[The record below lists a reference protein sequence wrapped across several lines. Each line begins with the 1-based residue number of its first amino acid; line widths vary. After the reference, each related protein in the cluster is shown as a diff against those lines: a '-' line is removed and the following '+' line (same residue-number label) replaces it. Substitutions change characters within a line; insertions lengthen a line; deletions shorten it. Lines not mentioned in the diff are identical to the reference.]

1 MTQRQ
6 LLAKRIGLVALT
18 NILVELNSLI
28 MLPLL
33 TKNLP
38 ASEYGVWVQI
48 SVTIGLVPAVALLG
62 LPYSMIRFLPSARG
76 RETIQEIFYTMAVV
90 ISLAALVVSLAI
102 FLLAKP
108 IASVLFDGRMII
120 VQALSLLVLVECLI
134 SIPFAYFRSVQQIKK
149 YSAFNF
155 GKVFLSLLFVIYF
168 VISGK
173 GIMGAVTGY
182 LTADVLI
189 FLAMSLLVVSDLGI
203 TIPKFNNM
211 REYLAFGMPTIPGNL
226 SSWIV
231 NSSNRYV
238 IGLLMGTTFVGYFS
252 PGYTLGNM
260 ISLFVTP
267 ISFILPAALSKH
279 YDENDTEEV
288 KVILGFSLKSF
299 LMLGIPAAFGIS
311 LLSRPILNVL
321 STPEIAS
328 HGYKIT
334 PFMAMG
340 ALFLGAYAIIG
351 QILILGKNTAMIS
364 KVWISAAVLNLILSF
379 LLVPHIGIIGAA
391 IASLASFSL
400 AFIATAYYS
409 HKYLQI
415 ELNIA
420 QILRIVAAASVM
432 SIPILLQNPNGTVEI
447 LISIA
452 TGALVYFVAIF
463 ALKGL
468 TKKDLTYVRD
478 LL

>member
-1 MTQRQ
+1 MNSRQ

-18 NILVELNSLI
+18 NLLVELNSLI

-48 SVTIGLVPAVALLG
+48 TVTIGLVPAVALLG
-62 LPYSMIRFLPSARG
+62 LPYTMVRFIPSVDDKKKV
-76 RETIQEIFYTMAVV
+76 QEIFYTMAIA
-90 ISLAALVVSLAI
+90 ISMAGLAASSIIFILAR
-102 FLLAKP
+102 P
-108 IASVLFDGRMII
+108 IASALFDERVTI
-120 VQALSLLVLVECLI
+120 VQALSLLVFLECLI

-182 LTADVLI
+182 LIADALI
-189 FLAMSLLVVSDLGI
+189 LMAMSFLVVFDLGI
-203 TIPKFNNM
+203 SIPKFKNL
-211 REYLAFGMPTIPGNL
+211 RDYLAFGMPTIPGNL

-238 IGLLMGTTFVGYFS
+238 IGLLMGTTYVGYFS

-260 ISLFVTP
+260 INLFITP
-267 ISFILPAALSKH
+267 MTLILPAALSRH
-279 YDENDTEEV
+279 YDENDLDEV
-288 KVILGFSLKSF
+288 RAILGIALKFF

-311 LLSRPILNVL
+311 LLSRPVLNVL

-328 HGYKIT
+328 HGYMIT
-334 PFMAMG
+334 PFMALG
-340 ALFLGAYAIIG
+340 ALFLGAYAIVA
-351 QILILGKNTAMIS
+351 QILILEKNTAATGKI
-364 KVWISAAVLNLILSF
+364 WIFAAVMNLILSF
-379 LLVPHIGIIGAA
+379 LLIPYMGIIGAA
-391 IASLASFSL
+391 IASLASFAL

-409 HKYLQI
+409 HKCLQI
-415 ELNIA
+415 DLSMA
-420 QILRIVAAASVM
+420 QVFRMIAASLVM
-432 SIPILLQNPNGTVEI
+432 SIFILLQNPSGAGEI
-447 LISIA
+447 LMSIA
-452 TGALVYFVAIF
+452 TGVLVYFIAIF

-468 TKKDLTYVRD
+468 TIGDLASLRD